1 MHFFRKLELELKNM
15 QIKNEVIQVP
25 VEEISEHK
33 DNFTL
38 FSPLNDHLYN
48 ELKENIRVHGILQ
61 PLLIT
66 DKSMLLCGH
75 NRLRIA
81 KDLNYSAVSCKI
93 VQGSTSE
100 LVQFMIADNSLRLG
114 TEKNILRLNEQSYQ
128 LSQAG
133 TIRDGATTMGITK
146 SKFERYRKLSNL
158 SDEFKDLLGCNKLTM
173 WAGYELAT
181 REMETQKKYYQQLA
195 PLPKVNENHVKYIE
209 EDLHVKEGLSW
220 LELKKKIQK
229 QNKKYLSEIENLC
242 HQFRNTKSKNN
253 AQDFIKLLTTL
264 ITDYELQED

>member
-1 MHFFRKLELELKNM
+1 M

-33 DNFTL
+33 DNFSL

-66 DKSMLLCGH
+66 EESMLLCGH

-81 KDLNYSAVSCKI
+81 KDLNYPTVSCK
-93 VQGSTSE
+93 VVHGSTSE
-100 LVQFMIADNSLRLG
+100 LVQFMIADNSLRRG
-114 TEKNILRLNEQSYQ
+114 TEKNILRLIEQAYQ
-128 LSQAG
+128 LSQTG

-146 SKFERYRKLSNL
+146 SKFERYIKLSNL
-158 SDEFKDLLGCNKLTM
+158 CDEFKDLLGRNQLTM
-173 WAGYELAT
+173 GAGYELAT
-181 REMETQKKYYQQLA
+181 KDMETQKKYYQQLA
-195 PLPKVNENHVKYIE
+195 HLPKINEIHVKYIE
-209 EDLHVKEGLSW
+209 EDFHVKEALSW
-220 LELKKKIQK
+220 LDLKKKIQK

-242 HQFRNTKSKNN
+242 HLFRDIKSKNDG
-253 AQDFIKLLTTL
+253 QDFIKLLTTL
-264 ITDYELQED
+264 VTDYELQED